1 MGYNNYSVQEQMLL
15 CQIVEKIVPL
25 GRNMWEQVA
34 LHYNANR
41 NRTSPERDFESLRR
55 KFKSLYGKPKPTG
68 KGEVP
73 LRLRPVVWAKR
84 IQMKIESEGG
94 VQTSHDGL
102 DGGEDDAALEDAVRV
117 ATAQEGDESDSD
129 GESEGPVNADRDE
142 AEQEDVVSE
151 GTPAAGTEQEG
162 DAISQYAQRSSPPP
176 TPQTQATGSIVTG
189 DGTIDVSLVHLF
201 NLSGDSSSDVEDD
214 TNANSTAAPPSSAQ
228 GTPSQPGAALT
239 APTGTASAT
248 PQHDRVLRGET
259 TPSAGSE
266 QPRRTASSAGAALPR
281 STGRPRSTR
290 RGPNPTM
297 ASPDGPMLQRDP
309 SRAAEDDREVDE
321 NRNLN
326 VASNRLGG
334 HDLRVLRD
342 NVATLTENLVN
353 ANGKRASTGTDAT
366 STDPSYAQNKR
377 VRAKKRL
384 DEIQR
389 EIDDLEKR
397 QSSSGGDLMGMLLL
411 LQKDSDRR
419 LQSEERRRREDRE
432 ERIEAEKRE
441 RAEREQTRR
450 EEAEA
455 ETRRRQDAA
464 EATLQ
469 LREDMRREDAVRQA
483 ALDSEREENKRRY
496 EERLAFNREE
506 ARQRH
511 EQMMMLLSSL
521 QKK

>member
-1 MGYNNYSVQEQMLL
+1 MLL

-34 LHYNANR
+34 LHYNTNR

-73 LRLRPVVWAKR
+73 LRLRPVVWAKS

-142 AEQEDVVSE
+142 AERDDVVSE
-151 GTPAAGTEQEG
+151 GTPAAGTEQDG

-176 TPQTQATGSIVTG
+176 TPQTQATGTIVTG
-189 DGTIDVSLVHLF
+189 DGTINVSLVHLF
-201 NLSGDSSSDVEDD
+201 SLSGDSSDGEDD
-214 TNANSTAAPPSSAQ
+214 TNANSTADPPSSAQ
-228 GTPSQPGAALT
+228 GTPSQTGAVLA
-239 APTGTASAT
+239 APTGTVSAT
-248 PQHDRVLRGET
+248 PQNDRMLQGDT
-259 TPSAGSE
+259 TPCAGSE
-266 QPRRTASSAGAALPR
+266 QPRRTASSAGAALLR

-290 RGPNPTM
+290 RGPNPTTS
-297 ASPDGPMLQRDP
+297 SPDGPMLQRDP
-309 SRAAEDDREVDE
+309 RRAAEDDREVDE

-334 HDLRVLRD
+334 HNLRVLRD
-342 NVATLTENLVN
+342 NVATMTENLVN
-353 ANGKRASTGTDAT
+353 ANGKRAPTGTDAT
-366 STDPSYAQNKR
+366 STNPSYAQNKR

-419 LQSEERRRREDRE
+419 LESEERRRREDRK

-455 ETRRRQDAA
+455 EARRRQDAA

-469 LREDMRREDAVRQA
+469 LREDTRREDAARQA

-496 EERLAFNREE
+496 EERLAFDREE